1 MKVTLLFAV
10 VLMVVGIVT
19 SLYIGA
25 CRLAAL
31 FDAIDAGD
39 V

>member
-1 MKVTLLFAV
+1 MKLELIVAV

-19 SLYIGA
+19 ALYIGA
-25 CRLAAL
+25 CRWSAL

-39 V
+39 A